1 MPGYLATLPV
11 LKFGWQKERIG
22 DERTVAPSE
31 TVWPRWGRGVIR
43 EPRLRGLGRAGKG
56 AVRPG
61 NLDFNPTGVSGWCT
75 DEILC
80 IH

>member
-1 MPGYLATLPV
+1 MPGHLATLPV
-11 LKFGWQKERIG
+11 LEFGWQKERIG
-22 DERTVAPSE
+22 DERTVATSG
-31 TVWPRWGRGVIR
+31 TVWPRWGRGCK
-43 EPRLRGLGRAGKG
+43 EPRLRGLGHAGKG

-61 NLDFNPTGVSGWCT
+61 DLDFNPTVVSGWRT